1 MVIRPI
7 RARDKAL
14 LVRGLARLSPE
25 SARARFLS
33 LKLRF
38 TSDEL
43 RYLTEVD
50 GAWHVALVAVRADDQ
65 SCLAAV
71 GRYVRLEGEPATAE
85 IAIVVADDLQGQG
98 LGRHLGR
105 LLAEHAREHGI
116 ERFTALMAS
125 DNVPAHR
132 LFATISQ
139 TLTTQSEAGVDRV
152 LLDLAAA

>member
-14 LVRGLARLSPE
+14 LVRGLQRLSPE

-33 LKLRF
+33 PKLRF

-50 GAWHVALVAVRADDQ
+50 GAWHVALVAVRADDP

-71 GRYVRLEGEPATAE
+71 GRYVRLEDEPATAE

-98 LGRHLGR
+98 RGRHLGQ
-105 LLAEHAREHGI
+105 LLAQHARDRGI
-116 ERFTALMAS
+116 ERFMALMAS

-139 TLTTQSEAGVDRV
+139 ALTTESEAGVDRV